1 MFESGPVWPARLRY
15 RETHTCS
22 EVVRVP
28 FYQAFR
34 SDYRWSIAN
43 LGIGAF
49 RFHFKAFSA
58 VLVGGDIANTRLGVG
73 LGSTG
78 HYTACFAAATKIGV
92 EGMKVLVVDD
102 EREILELLKICLSAD
117 GWEVACARDS
127 ETAYRIA
134 LEEPPQLLVVDLL
147 LKTQNGK
154 ILAERI
160 RALPDLGN
168 LPIVFISA
176 SYTTDRFD
184 LGGNVVMLPKP
195 FDLLELQR
203 VALQLAVHQGVP
215 SENHG
220 RHGSEVSHG

>member
-1 MFESGPVWPARLRY
+1 
-15 RETHTCS
+15 
-22 EVVRVP
+22 
-28 FYQAFR
+28 
-34 SDYRWSIAN
+34 
-43 LGIGAF
+43 
-49 RFHFKAFSA
+49 
-58 VLVGGDIANTRLGVG
+58 
-73 LGSTG
+73 
-78 HYTACFAAATKIGV
+78 
-92 EGMKVLVVDD
+92 MKVLVVDD